1 MIEIAPG
8 VAVPEREI
16 TFTASR
22 SGGPGGQN
30 VNKLN
35 TRITLAFDVA
45 ASPSLSPEQK
55 ARIRERL
62 ATRISGNGILRVTS
76 QRFRTQSANR
86 EAALERFVELL
97 RTALAERA
105 RRVRTRPTALARER
119 RVASKKLRGRLKAQR
134 ARPASAEE

>member
-16 TFTASR
+16 RFTASR

-105 RRVRTRPTALARER
+105 WRVRTRPTALARER